1 MPDPT
6 VMDQLSRYIA
16 AAGDRPL
23 PPAVHQKTKFHVLD
37 TLAAMVSGSRLKP
50 GEVAIKFAA
59 SQGGVAEAQ
68 VIGSNLVVPAIN
80 AAMCNAYMAHADETD
95 DSHAPSLTHPGC
107 AVVPAALAMAEREDA
122 SGEALLRAVALGYD
136 VGSRIG
142 RQINTENRV
151 SGFSTHAM
159 GPLFGCA
166 AAASMLGRLDAHQVR
181 QALAYTAQQ
190 ASGITSWGRDPE
202 HIEKA
207 FVFGGMGARN
217 GVTSAVFVQL
227 GFSGEDDV
235 FSGDNNFLSVFC
247 RADADLA
254 PWAANLGEHYEI
266 SITNIKKYCVGS
278 PIQAPA
284 DAMEQ
289 LVAEYGLTTDKVA
302 SVAVLLPPHSMR
314 VVNDRAMPDVNCQYI
329 VAAILLDGKLTFKAA
344 HDYDRMSDP
353 VMQATRAKITLTGD
367 AMFAGGEQTRP
378 GLVRATLTDGRTVE
392 KLVSSVRGTAQ
403 NPMTQQEVEAKVLDL
418 TEDTLGPA
426 RAREL
431 VDAVWHL
438 EDLKSVRELRR
449 LLSA

>member
-1 MPDPT
+1 
-6 VMDQLSRYIA
+6 
-16 AAGDRPL
+16 
-23 PPAVHQKTKFHVLD
+23 
-37 TLAAMVSGSRLKP
+37 
-50 GEVAIKFAA
+50 
-59 SQGGVAEAQ
+59 
-68 VIGSNLVVPAIN
+68 
-80 AAMCNAYMAHADETD
+80 
-95 DSHAPSLTHPGC
+95 
-107 AVVPAALAMAEREDA
+107 
-122 SGEALLRAVALGYD
+122 
-136 VGSRIG
+136 
-142 RQINTENRV
+142 
-151 SGFSTHAM
+151 M